1 MQLPKPTQTARSTAI
16 SASPCI
22 RNCCLDEQD
31 ICMGCFRTLK
41 EILAWHHSTD
51 DEKRIIL
58 SLSHA
63 RQLSKSNR

>member
-1 MQLPKPTQTARSTAI
+1 
-16 SASPCI
+16 
-22 RNCCLDEQD
+22 
-31 ICMGCFRTLK
+31 MGCFRTLK
-41 EILAWHHSTD
+41 EILAWHHATD